1 MRKLSS
7 LSVWASGLFEPP
19 EAFRSDWDSPCRE
32 INLNWEESFNYRIHL
47 FHLTRYIRCVRGVVS
62 PLMPPPTHPH
72 PEEYS
77 HYRTVYCMLK
87 TKNPTY
93 NIHYMF
99 HVTFSITSA
108 TRGGVFREH
117 PWSRTCPRMLL
128 QRRAPTTDI
137 NNSDWV
143 NHVERQAL
151 KSSVPECVFEC
162 IKPHPPTGS
171 GHLQQGEQIFF
182 FFSKDFESQMRKP
195 RLVEAVWSVHQ

>member
-1 MRKLSS
+1 M
-7 LSVWASGLFEPP
+7 
-19 EAFRSDWDSPCRE
+19 
-32 INLNWEESFNYRIHL
+32 
-47 FHLTRYIRCVRGVVS
+47 CVRGGFTAHA
-62 PLMPPPTHPH
+62 PHTHPH
-72 PEEYS
+72 PEEYT

-87 TKNPTY
+87 KTKNTY

-117 PWSRTCPRMLL
+117 PWSRTCPRTLL

-151 KSSVPECVFEC
+151 KSSVPECVYEC

-171 GHLQQGEQIFF
+171 GHLPQGEQILANFFSF
-182 FFSKDFESQMRKP
+182 FFSEDFESQRGNQGCLRQFDQCIS
-195 RLVEAVWSVHQ
+195 RLQQSQPPSL